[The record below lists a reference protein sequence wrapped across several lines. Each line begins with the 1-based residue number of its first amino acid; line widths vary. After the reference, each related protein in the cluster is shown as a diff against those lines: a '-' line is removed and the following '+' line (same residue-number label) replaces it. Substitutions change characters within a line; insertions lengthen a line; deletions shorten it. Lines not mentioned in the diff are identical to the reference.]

1 MFTSAT
7 QKIMFS
13 FKNFFSKCEFA
24 ADLVT
29 FTEKI
34 FNGKRHFLC
43 SEIVEKRLE

>member
-1 MFTSAT
+1 MRKKET
-7 QKIMFS
+7 
-13 FKNFFSKCEFA
+13 

-43 SEIVEKRLE
+43 SETYFGTTKQEGAHFTLLH